1 MCEIKNI
8 AINNFRGIRSLQTG
22 NLQKVN
28 IILGNNNSGKSSLLE
43 AILILMGANKPSL
56 PLEMNINRNYTSFS
70 QEDFAMFFHNLDTN
84 TPIKM
89 DFAFDDG
96 TSRELFIRYY
106 QQNINEVKA
115 SEIQNGGKN
124 IFPQP
129 SYGLEYVYQDGEK
142 KNQSTIFYDTS
153 EKKIKSEYS
162 ESEPS
167 KRPTFF
173 MGSRY
178 NFNDYISHFNQIVT
192 DKEKSVVI
200 EALHEIEP
208 KIQDIT
214 VVGDKV
220 MVDMQLKKLI
230 PINLMG
236 DGTRKLFTIATAL
249 YNAKNGVLII
259 DEADN
264 GLYHKSMKAL
274 WKLIVNTASRLNVQV
289 FASTHSIDSLHAL
302 NSLLAD
308 DMPDFRKDVRIYT
321 LRKNNEDDVTCYP
334 YGYEKFSYLLDMEEE
349 IR

>member
-1 MCEIKNI
+1 MCGIKNI
-8 AINNFRGIRSLQTG
+8 VIDNFRGIQSLQAD
-22 NLQKVN
+22 NLQKIN
-28 IILGNNNSGKSSLLE
+28 IILGNNNSGKSSFLE

-70 QEDFAMFFHNLDTN
+70 QEDFAMFFHDLDTN

-89 DFAFDDG
+89 NFAFDDG

-115 SEIQNGGKN
+115 SEIQNDGKT

-129 SYGLEYVYQDGEK
+129 NYGLEYVYQDGEK
-142 KNQSTIFYDTS
+142 KEQSTIFYDTS

-192 DKEKSVVI
+192 DKEKDVVI
-200 EALHEIEP
+200 ESIQEIEP

-220 MVDMQLKKLI
+220 MVDMQLNKLL
-230 PINLMG
+230 PINLTG

-259 DEADN
+259 DEVDN
-264 GLYHKSMKAL
+264 GLYYKSMKAL
-274 WKLIVNTASRLNVQV
+274 WKLIISTASKLNVQV

-302 NSLLAD
+302 SCLLTN
-308 DMPDFRKDVRIYT
+308 DMPDYRKDVKIYT
-321 LRKNNEDDVTCYP
+321 LRKNADDNVTCYP
-334 YGYEKFSYLLDMEEE
+334 YEYEKFNYLLDMEEE